1 MKKYKFQGFE
11 IKMRSF
17 FCFLFATLLLLNSTN
32 STANSHVNLEHEYFI
47 KQTIQKRV
55 SGTVKDANGL
65 QLSGVTVLIKG
76 TNTGVATDFDGN
88 YSIDANEDDVLLFS
102 YLGFITQ
109 EISINGRSSISVVMS
124 EDVNKLDEI
133 VVVGYGTQSKKD
145 LTGSVSVVKGDDI
158 LARSNTNVSNA
169 IQGAIAGVSVT
180 RSTSEPGAGNNIT
193 IRGITTLQGSN
204 SPLILVDDVPVNDIN
219 DVNAAEIESISILKD
234 GASSAIYGSRAAA
247 GVIIIT
253 TKKGKKG
260 RFSAN
265 YTSEVIINRP
275 TEIRKSVSAVRYME
289 MYNEATY
296 NDNNNSGNEFA
307 EFDEAIINDY
317 ANLHAEDP
325 DSYPDTDWRSLMLKD
340 NSETYR
346 HNLNISGGTERL
358 MTSANFNYE
367 TQNALYV
374 NRDWERYTGRI
385 NNQINFSDFLSAR
398 FNIAFKQT
406 NAKEPLSDITN
417 IAITAAP
424 TFSAIW
430 ADGRIAEGKSGGNP
444 YARLLYGGFR
454 NTNNSLIY
462 GKFGIDFKPLKNL
475 KISINA
481 APNYEFI
488 NYKRFNKSIPYWG
501 ADDPQKLQEP
511 LYVSGNTPDDI
522 SLVET
527 RVNQRSITTQA
538 LVNYNLTNGKYNAD
552 VVLGL
557 EEFYQKSEGLR
568 VKGDQFL
575 SNEFPYLSQAP
586 VDRVFDNGTSVSEV
600 AYSSVFGRISFDYN
614 KKYFV
619 QGTLRRDGSSRFGKD
634 YRWGNF
640 PSAALS
646 WVVSEEDFL
655 KSLDFLNL
663 FKIRASYG
671 ELGNDR
677 IGNYLYI
684 SSLQFSDVLF
694 AQGDSVLLQ
703 QSAAQTDLAVQD
715 ITWETT
721 TTKNIGIDGTF
732 FDNKLSLTA
741 EYFEKNTIDM
751 LLGLSIPNL
760 SGFSDPTVN
769 VGDMKTTGW
778 ELNTTWQDNIGELK
792 YSVSANLFDSKSI
805 VGYVAEKR
813 LFSDGN
819 RKLSEQGI
827 EFRSW
832 YGYLSDGI
840 YQTQEEVDDSATT
853 SGRVG
858 PGDIKYKDISGPDGV
873 PDGIINEDDQT
884 VITGSLP
891 RYQYG
896 GNINLKYKRFDFG
909 LVFQGV
915 GKQKFYLSDTYRD
928 AFYQNW
934 LSPPQILDGNYWSVY
949 NTPEQNLNASYPRL
963 GDTKKDNNNRFS
975 DFWLIDGSYLRIKN
989 LTLGYSLPSEVTDS
1003 LNISGL
1009 RFYISG
1015 NDIFTFDNLPNGID
1029 PEQGG
1034 GYLITESYLLGLK
1047 INF

>member
-32 STANSHVNLEHEYFI
+32 SMANSHVSLKHEYLI
-47 KQTIQKRV
+47 NQTTQKRV

-367 TQNALYV
+367 TQSL
-374 NRDWERYTGRI
+374 
-385 NNQINFSDFLSAR
+385 NNTVTFCIKLNT
-398 FNIAFKQT
+398 K
-406 NAKEPLSDITN
+406 TN
-417 IAITAAP
+417 IK
-424 TFSAIW
+424 
-430 ADGRIAEGKSGGNP
+430 RI
-444 YARLLYGGFR
+444 Y
-454 NTNNSLIY
+454 T
-462 GKFGIDFKPLKNL
+462 
-475 KISINA
+475 
-481 APNYEFI
+481 
-488 NYKRFNKSIPYWG
+488 
-501 ADDPQKLQEP
+501 
-511 LYVSGNTPDDI
+511 
-522 SLVET
+522 
-527 RVNQRSITTQA
+527 
-538 LVNYNLTNGKYNAD
+538 
-552 VVLGL
+552 
-557 EEFYQKSEGLR
+557 EE
-568 VKGDQFL
+568 
-575 SNEFPYLSQAP
+575 
-586 VDRVFDNGTSVSEV
+586 
-600 AYSSVFGRISFDYN
+600 
-614 KKYFV
+614 
-619 QGTLRRDGSSRFGKD
+619 
-634 YRWGNF
+634 
-640 PSAALS
+640 
-646 WVVSEEDFL
+646 
-655 KSLDFLNL
+655 
-663 FKIRASYG
+663 
-671 ELGNDR
+671 
-677 IGNYLYI
+677 
-684 SSLQFSDVLF
+684 
-694 AQGDSVLLQ
+694 
-703 QSAAQTDLAVQD
+703 
-715 ITWETT
+715 
-721 TTKNIGIDGTF
+721 
-732 FDNKLSLTA
+732 
-741 EYFEKNTIDM
+741 
-751 LLGLSIPNL
+751 
-760 SGFSDPTVN
+760 
-769 VGDMKTTGW
+769 
-778 ELNTTWQDNIGELK
+778 
-792 YSVSANLFDSKSI
+792 
-805 VGYVAEKR
+805 
-813 LFSDGN
+813 
-819 RKLSEQGI
+819 
-827 EFRSW
+827 
-832 YGYLSDGI
+832 
-840 YQTQEEVDDSATT
+840 
-853 SGRVG
+853 
-858 PGDIKYKDISGPDGV
+858 
-873 PDGIINEDDQT
+873 II
-884 VITGSLP
+884 L
-891 RYQYG
+891 
-896 GNINLKYKRFDFG
+896 
-909 LVFQGV
+909 
-915 GKQKFYLSDTYRD
+915 
-928 AFYQNW
+928 
-934 LSPPQILDGNYWSVY
+934 
-949 NTPEQNLNASYPRL
+949 
-963 GDTKKDNNNRFS
+963 
-975 DFWLIDGSYLRIKN
+975 
-989 LTLGYSLPSEVTDS
+989 
-1003 LNISGL
+1003 
-1009 RFYISG
+1009 
-1015 NDIFTFDNLPNGID
+1015 
-1029 PEQGG
+1029 
-1034 GYLITESYLLGLK
+1034 
-1047 INF
+1047 